1 MIQYDSYFSNGLKPP
16 TSDGLIDCF
25 WIFQKFL
32 EQTCILDFYLAR
44 CLVPQLDQWT
54 KTWLRIWQSYHHF
67 HVPIRT
73 RSSSWYTA
81 FSVDSAYVIE
91 TPEKLHI
98 SIFRRLKIWMTISEP
113 KLKGYPSPLMLLKS
127 HPCFCFIIFLEV
139 PKSWFTCLK
148 SRDNTLAEEDW
159 FLDLGKCSHFA
170 LSEFVALHTKKKTVV
185 FFVGN
190 DDLKHWNSYFLF
202 APSKPWQ
209 SLMGCDRGKGA
220 NFIQLI
226 VEHFK
231 SSSYSWCIELG
242 QHTTPSN

>member
-54 KTWLRIWQSYHHF
+54 KRSLRIWQSYHHF

-73 RSSSWYTA
+73 RSSSRYTA
-81 FSVDSAYVIE
+81 GNVDSPYVIG
-91 TPEKLHI
+91 TPEKLRM
-98 SIFRRLKIWMTISEP
+98 SIFRRLKFWMTISEP
-113 KLKGYPSPLMLLKS
+113 KLKGILVPSCYSNHIHVLLFHHFFGGPKIVVYLS
-127 HPCFCFIIFLEV
+127 QVAGQHFSWGRLVPWFGQVFTFCSQWV
-139 PKSWFTCLK
+139 C
-148 SRDNTLAEEDW
+148 
-159 FLDLGKCSHFA
+159 GFA
-170 LSEFVALHTKKKTVV
+170 RKKEKQLF

-209 SLMGCDRGKGA
+209 SLMGCDGGKGA
-220 NFIQLI
+220 NFIQLKSFAI
-226 VEHFK
+226 LVEHFK
-231 SSSYSWCIELG
+231 SS
-242 QHTTPSN
+242 P